1 MPVQHGGHLA
11 GTAGPAGTTL
21 AELGA
26 GLGADLYLGHGRTPD
41 VICSYV
47 CVVTQNLRC
56 AGEEVHGHM
65 PEHRADHGTG
75 PDRTCSG
82 GALAVA
88 TTTAYPSCVGTLT
101 GVPTH
106 DAPWDC
112 LPG

>member
-47 CVVTQNLRC
+47 CVVTQHMRC
-56 AGEEVHGHM
+56 
-65 PEHRADHGTG
+65 RARGCVGTG
-75 PDRTCSG
+75 PNTAPITAPDLDGHAQEAPSPWQPRQLTRGTG
-82 GALAVA
+82 G
-88 TTTAYPSCVGTLT
+88 S
-101 GVPTH
+101 
-106 DAPWDC
+106 
-112 LPG
+112 